1 MKARYTHLLA
11 ATSAAL
17 AALAVASPA
26 RAADATFD
34 AKVMK
39 LVSTFYSY
47 PRSAELRREEGRAK
61 VKIVIAGS
69 GKTISIEL
77 VESSGS
83 QILDREAVRIP
94 GKVGIYPPPPGGGP
108 YTIIV
113 PIRWQMG

>member
-1 MKARYTHLLA
+1 MKARYTRLLA
-11 ATSAAL
+11 AAC
-17 AALAVASPA
+17 AALAVLAATSPA
-26 RAADATFD
+26 RAADAAFD

-47 PRSAELRREEGRAK
+47 PRSAELRHEEGRAK

-94 GKVGIYPPPPGGGP
+94 GKVGTFPPPPGGAP
-108 YTIIV
+108 YTVIV

>member
-1 MKARYTHLLA
+1 MKVRYTRLIA
-11 ATSAAL
+11 AAAW

-26 RAADATFD
+26 YAADAAFD

-47 PRSAELRREEGRAK
+47 PRSAELRHEEGRAK

-69 GKTISIEL
+69 GKAISIEL

-83 QILDREAVRIP
+83 QILDREALRIP
-94 GKVGIYPPPPGGGP
+94 GKVSAYPPPPGGGP
-108 YTIIV
+108 YTVIV